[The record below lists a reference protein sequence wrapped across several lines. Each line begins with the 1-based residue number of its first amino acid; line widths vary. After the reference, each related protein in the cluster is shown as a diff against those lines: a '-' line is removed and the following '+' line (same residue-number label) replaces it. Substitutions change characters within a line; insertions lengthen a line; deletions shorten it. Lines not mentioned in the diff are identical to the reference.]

1 MDISLMEAY
10 IIETLKGYGISA
22 DEVEKRI
29 AEQTLGEWQEQF
41 KYDFSLL
48 EKMDPDT
55 LRTAFAGDYRIK
67 FVTINGLKNL
77 LRMRFDIQDI
87 HYREVENGLVN
98 LSIDET
104 IEMKIRSMLS
114 SNWTVTRTGDDISIL
129 VEG

>member
-22 DEVEKRI
+22 EEVEKRI
-29 AEQTLGEWQEQF
+29 AEQTLGTWQEQF
-41 KYDFSLL
+41 KFDFSLL
-48 EKMDPDT
+48 EKMEPGAI
-55 LRTAFAGDYRIK
+55 RAAFAGDYRVK

-87 HYREVENGLVN
+87 HYKEVDNGLVS
-98 LSIDET
+98 LSVDET
-104 IEMKIRSMLS
+104 IELKIRSMLS
-114 SNWTVTRTGDDISIL
+114 SNWTVTRSGDDISIL

>member
-10 IIETLKGYGISA
+10 IIETLKGYGISL
-22 DEVEKRI
+22 DETEKRI
-29 AEQTLGEWQEQF
+29 AERTLGEWQEQF
-41 KYDFSLL
+41 KFDFSLL
-48 EKMDPDT
+48 EKMEPAT
-55 LRTAFAGDYRIK
+55 LRASFAGDYRIK

-87 HYREVENGLVN
+87 HYKEVENGLVN

-114 SNWTVTRTGDDISIL
+114 SNWTVTRSGDDISIL